1 MASSD
6 ELLIVGVRSEI
17 SARVLIIGG
26 GVAGLTAANRLY
38 AHGFRNVTILEAR
51 DRPGGRTFSKPF
63 GDSYIEC
70 GAQWI
75 HGQEGNAAY
84 QVANENGL
92 VDHDCPYY
100 MEQFYIWPQL
110 TEEQCSV
117 ATEVSSLVLEALDRC
132 QKMSANGCQDDMPSV
147 FQKSVGHF
155 LRHSLLDYINKNSF
169 GDDKVKLI
177 EACYDWAVRLQQE
190 IQGCSSLTDV
200 SALFFGQY
208 HECDG
213 NIVTE
218 LKHGYGKFVDLI
230 LQGIPSEWLQLNKC
244 VTSVTTSVAPL
255 SPNCH
260 FNERS
265 RSHLKTSFAAVPL
278 GSNKPVITVTCE
290 DGSVFKA
297 DHVVVT
303 LPLGCLK
310 AHASHMFEPPL
321 PEKKMLAIRSMG
333 FGAVNKVFLKYSVP
347 FWKPGDVFQVLWLDG
362 FNHCGNKAEGDDMSA
377 WVTHSQL
384 NTSWFRYIGRFN
396 AVRNHQDLL
405 CAWITGEGAKYMETL
420 SDDDVRIGC
429 HNVLVQVLGN
439 KDLPLPCEVE
449 RSKWYSDPYA
459 RGSYSYI
466 SVSCDATGALP
477 RDLADPICEPVVHCG
492 TEVTYPVIF
501 FAGEAT
507 HPHFYS
513 TVHGAYESGIREADR
528 LADFYFKA
536 GTGQESCCIPDE
548 EESFLLKADPF
559 NSPALSASSA
569 GSNPRIIIIGA
580 GAAGLSAAYKLTQK
594 GYTNFVVLEAQKMAG
609 GRIQSYYYGDNRVLE
624 LGAQWVHGEEGNPL
638 YGYALSKNLLAD
650 PRRHHSLEGRGVF
663 CTDQGTQLPQD
674 LVDEVITVLN
684 QIKEELGGRR
694 PRLEGNQ
701 EVFMLN
707 ELPISVGEYLRSRFL
722 EHLEQQSNT
731 ADMVK
736 VKWAIYDWYWRFEVI
751 DNSCYSLDELS
762 FKSYEE
768 FEECPGVWNINL
780 RHGFSSV
787 INSLLEHI
795 PEANIRYNK
804 AVKRIYWHNSA
815 VPLYTKM
822 ARSSISNSQ
831 ETVLESIPFVECED
845 GEIMSCRHLLLTM
858 SAGYLKRHLDDMFQ
872 PKLPEEKRQ
881 ALRGIGFG
889 TINKIFLIFE
899 QPFWDTG
906 AEGFQLVWL
915 DGDSEDTTNPD
926 WWVRGISGFDLVY
939 ENPNVLVGWIG
950 GKAAEHMESLSD
962 HEVLS
967 ACVHVLSTFLNRD
980 IPKPASIIRSYWFT
994 NPYILGSYSN
1004 RQLPYDTS
1012 DTLLETFYEPLVA
1025 DAPLHRVTRVEWP
1038 LVLFAGEATDKDFYS
1053 TVHGAMRSGFRE
1065 ADRLINFWRKR
1076 DDIILESSAQPRLR
1090 DNH

>member
-1 MASSD
+1 MASSE
-6 ELLIVGVRSEI
+6 ELLIVGRHSEI
-17 SARVLIIGG
+17 SARVLIIGAG
-26 GVAGLTAANRLY
+26 LAGLTAANRLCS
-38 AHGFRNVTILEAR
+38 HGFRNVTILEAR

-75 HGQEGNAAY
+75 HGQEGNAVF

-92 VDHDCPYY
+92 VDHDCPCFL
-100 MEQFYIWPQL
+100 EKFYVWPQL
-110 TEEQCSV
+110 TKEQCNV
-117 ATEVSSLVLEALDRC
+117 ATEVSSLVLEALDEC
-132 QKMSANGCQDDMPSV
+132 QKMSSGTRGGMPSV
-147 FQKSVGHF
+147 CQKSVGHF
-155 LRHSLLDYINKNSF
+155 LRHSLLDYLNKNSF
-169 GDDKVKLI
+169 DDDKVKLV

-190 IQGCSSLTDV
+190 IQGCGSLTDV
-200 SALFFGQY
+200 SALFLGHY
-208 HECDG
+208 RECDG
-213 NIVTE
+213 NIGTE
-218 LKHGYGKFVDLI
+218 LKHGYGEFVDLI
-230 LQGIPSEWLQLNKC
+230 LQGFPSEWLQLNKC

-255 SPNCH
+255 SST
-260 FNERS
+260 S
-265 RSHLKTSFAAVPL
+265 RYLNAKSQSHLKTSFAAVPL

-321 PEKKMLAIRSMG
+321 PEKKMLAIRSLG
-333 FGAVNKVFLKYSVP
+333 FGVIDKVFLKYSVP
-347 FWKPGDVFQVLWLDG
+347 FWKPGDVFQVVWLDG
-362 FNHCGNKAEGDDMSA
+362 FNHCGNKVEGDDMSA

-396 AVRNHQDLL
+396 AVRNHEDLL

-429 HNVLVQVLGN
+429 HNVLVQVVGK
-439 KDLPLPCEVE
+439 KDLPLPCDIE

-466 SVSCDATGALP
+466 SVSCDTTGALP
-477 RDLADPICEPVVHCG
+477 RDLAEPICEPVVHCG
-492 TEVTYPVIF
+492 MEVTYPVIF

-536 GTGQESCCIPDE
+536 GTGQESCCVPDE
-548 EESFLLKADPF
+548 EESLVVKGDPF
-559 NSPALSASSA
+559 SSAALNSPT
-569 GSNPRIIIIGA
+569 NPRVIIVGA

-594 GYTNFVVLEAQKMAG
+594 GYTNFVVLEAQGMAG

-638 YGYALSKNLLAD
+638 YGYALSKDLLAD

-663 CTDQGTQLPQD
+663 CTEQGTQLPQE

-701 EVFMLN
+701 DMFMLN

-722 EHLEQQSNT
+722 EHLEQQSDT
-731 ADMVK
+731 ADIVK

-762 FKSYEE
+762 FKSYQE

-795 PEANIRYNK
+795 PEANVRYNK
-804 AVKRIYWHNSA
+804 GVKRIFWHNSA
-815 VPLYTKM
+815 VPSYTKI

-858 SAGYLKRHLDDMFQ
+858 SAGYLKRHLDNMFQ
-872 PKLPEEKRQ
+872 PKLPEKKRQ

-915 DGDSEDTTNPD
+915 DGDSEDKTNPD

-980 IPKPASIIRSYWFT
+980 IPEPVSIIRSCWFT

-1004 RQLPYDTS
+1004 RQLPYGTS

-1025 DAPLHRVTRVEWP
+1025 DAPLHRIARVEWP

-1076 DDIILESSAQPRLR
+1076 DNIILESSAQPRL
-1090 DNH
+1090 

>member
-1 MASSD
+1 MASSE
-6 ELLIVGVRSEI
+6 ELFVVCGRSEI

-26 GVAGLTAANRLY
+26 GVAGLTAANRLC

-75 HGQEGNAAY
+75 HGQDGNAVF

-100 MEQFYIWPQL
+100 LEQFYVWPQL
-110 TEEQCSV
+110 TEEQSNV
-117 ATEVSSLVLEALDRC
+117 A
-132 QKMSANGCQDDMPSV
+132 
-147 FQKSVGHF
+147 
-155 LRHSLLDYINKNSF
+155 
-169 GDDKVKLI
+169 
-177 EACYDWAVRLQQE
+177 
-190 IQGCSSLTDV
+190 
-200 SALFFGQY
+200 
-208 HECDG
+208 
-213 NIVTE
+213 
-218 LKHGYGKFVDLI
+218 
-230 LQGIPSEWLQLNKC
+230 SE
-244 VTSVTTSVAPL
+244 
-255 SPNCH
+255 
-260 FNERS
+260 
-265 RSHLKTSFAAVPL
+265 
-278 GSNKPVITVTCE
+278 
-290 DGSVFKA
+290 
-297 DHVVVT
+297 
-303 LPLGCLK
+303 
-310 AHASHMFEPPL
+310 
-321 PEKKMLAIRSMG
+321 
-333 FGAVNKVFLKYSVP
+333 
-347 FWKPGDVFQVLWLDG
+347 
-362 FNHCGNKAEGDDMSA
+362 
-377 WVTHSQL
+377 
-384 NTSWFRYIGRFN
+384 
-396 AVRNHQDLL
+396 
-405 CAWITGEGAKYMETL
+405 
-420 SDDDVRIGC
+420 
-429 HNVLVQVLGN
+429 VLGK

-449 RSKWYSDPYA
+449 RSKWYSDPYS

-466 SVSCDATGALP
+466 SVACDTTGALP
-477 RDLADPICEPVVHCG
+477 RDLAEPICEPVVHCG
-492 TEVTYPVIF
+492 TEVTYPVLF

-536 GTGQESCCIPDE
+536 GSGQESCCIPDE
-548 EESFLLKADPF
+548 EESHLVKADHF
-559 NSPALSASSA
+559 SSGALSASSA
-569 GSNPRIIIIGA
+569 GSNPRIIIVGA

-594 GYTNFVVLEAQKMAG
+594 GYTNFVVLEAQRMAG

-638 YGYALSKNLLAD
+638 YGYALSKDLLAD
-650 PRRHHSLEGRGVF
+650 PRRHHSLEGRGIF
-663 CTDQGTQLPQD
+663 CTEQGTRLPQE

-701 EVFMLN
+701 EVFVLN

-722 EHLEQQSNT
+722 EHLELQSDT

-795 PEANIRYNK
+795 PEANVRYNK

-815 VPLYTKM
+815 VPSYTKM

-872 PKLPEEKRQ
+872 PKLPEKKRQ

-950 GKAAEHMESLSD
+950 GKAAEHMETLSD
-962 HEVLS
+962 QEVLS
-967 ACVHVLSTFLNRD
+967 ACVHVLSTFLGRE
-980 IPKPASIIRSYWFT
+980 IPEPVSIIRSYWFT

-1004 RQLPYDTS
+1004 RQLPYGTS

-1025 DAPLHRVTRVEWP
+1025 DAPLHRWP

-1076 DDIILESSAQPRLR
+1076 DDIILESTAQPRL
-1090 DNH
+1090 